1 MYIYIYIH
9 VTSTCIHIPL
19 CIVYMCLHALSL
31 LPQLLQIPED
41 KLKVGLTHRSIE
53 TQRDKVL
60 SPLTVE
66 QARYARDAFSKAV
79 YERMFTWL
87 VERLN
92 SSLENKVHTHI
103 ILHCTLYMNF
113 DHYDQSMYTHV
124 C

>member
-1 MYIYIYIH
+1 MFGQNI
-9 VTSTCIHIPL
+9 SQS
-19 CIVYMCLHALSL
+19 HA
-31 LPQLLQIPED
+31 PQQLLQIPED
-41 KLKVGLTHRSIE
+41 KLRVALTHRSIE

-66 QARYARDAFSKAV
+66 QTRYARDAFSKAV

-92 SSLENKVHTHI
+92 SSLENKVVCVYCPCC
-103 ILHCTLYMNF
+103 CTLS
-113 DHYDQSMYTHV
+113 Q

>member
-1 MYIYIYIH
+1 M
-9 VTSTCIHIPL
+9 
-19 CIVYMCLHALSL
+19 
-31 LPQLLQIPED
+31 QIPED
-41 KLKVGLTHRSIE
+41 KLRVALTHRSIE

-92 SSLENKVHTHI
+92 SSLENKV
-103 ILHCTLYMNF
+103 
-113 DHYDQSMYTHV
+113 
-124 C
+124 